1 MLKRLLMGVTLV
13 GVGTAL
19 AASGPAIGVATATG
33 SFVMDRA
40 AVQGN
45 GTVFDGAVI
54 ETTKVTPDV
63 VLNNGAKFRLGTESR
78 GKVYRDRLV
87 LEKGAGQVTASSSFA
102 VEASKLRL
110 VPSGSNAVA
119 KIEIARANFIQI
131 AALKGSLRV
140 ETSTGLALANMAEGM
155 ALAFDTQAAGAATPM
170 KLCGTVEKK
179 NGGLVLTDST
189 TKVSVKLQGSGLDQ
203 YVGKSIAVEGN
214 PTGSGAQQTLQVL
227 SAKADAC
234 SSKAGAAAAAGA
246 GGAAAAGAAGAA
258 GAGAAAGLSTAAIA
272 GIVIGAGAG
281 LGLGVAAAT
290 GAFDDSSR

>member
-1 MLKRLLMGVTLV
+1 MLKRLLLGVTFV
-13 GVGTAL
+13 GIGSAL
-19 AASGPAIGVATATG
+19 AATGPAIGVATATG

-63 VLNNGAKFRLGTESR
+63 VLNSGAKFRLGTESR

-87 LEKGAGQVTASSSFA
+87 LEKGAGQVTAGSNFA
-102 VEASKLRL
+102 VEASRLRL
-110 VPSGSNAVA
+110 VPSSGNAVA
-119 KIEIARANFIQI
+119 KIEIARANFVQI

-155 ALAFDTQAAGAATPM
+155 ALAFDTQAAGAAMPM
-170 KLCGTVEKK
+170 KLCGKVEKK

-189 TKVSVKLQGSGLDQ
+189 TKVAVKLQGSDLDQ
-203 YVGKSIAVEGN
+203 YAGKSIAVEGN

-234 SSKAGAAAAAGA
+234 SSKAGAAGA

-258 GAGAAAGLSTAAIA
+258 GAGAATGLSTAAIA